1 MNTSWI
7 SEYNAY
13 FTLGCIWEI
22 YSNKSRKDSQIN
34 RLTYFVEIY
43 VFEIDELGEVYW
55 PNVEKDLLLQL

>member
-1 MNTSWI
+1 MYTRWI

-13 FTLGCIWEI
+13 FTMGWLWES

-34 RLTYFVEIY
+34 TLTYFVEIC

>member
-1 MNTSWI
+1 M
-7 SEYNAY
+7 
-13 FTLGCIWEI
+13 GCLWES

-34 RLTYFVEIY
+34 RLTYFVEIC